1 MVGKTMTPYA
11 NELQLGN
18 IESLLDGSHP
28 IDASAPCRIDFGGTL
43 DISSFHYPLR
53 HMAPSTVNIALD
65 RRTTVS
71 LRPTTDDRIHVSSAG
86 FANAVFNPSN
96 APYDHPLGLMFAVAD
111 YFNARGIHIHIHSSS
126 PPKSG
131 LGGSSVAA
139 VALIAAFSK
148 ALIAKGK
155 KGISRDRMVL
165 LAHAIEQSVAGVPC
179 GLQDQLAAAF
189 GGVHA
194 WTWPANPG
202 LPPFTGNA
210 LVEGKALRRL
220 DRHLLVAYLGV
231 THISKDVNRSWVR
244 QFISANG
251 RENWHEI
258 VRLTH
263 DFAGAIARWDMQA
276 AADAMNRE
284 TAIRKA
290 MTPQVLDDMG
300 DRLAAAAIEAG
311 CGARFTGAGG
321 GGCLWAI
328 GAADAVA
335 ALKPIWAKMLSG
347 RPTAGLLA
355 CCVDASGV
363 L

>member
-1 MVGKTMTPYA
+1 MATRTNAMT
-11 NELQLGN
+11 LGN
-18 IESLLDGSHP
+18 IGPLLDSHP

-53 HMAPSTVNIALD
+53 HLAPSTVNIALD
-65 RRTTVS
+65 RRTAVN
-71 LRPTTDDRIHVSSAG
+71 LRPITGNRIQVSSAG
-86 FANAVFNPSN
+86 FADAVFNPSD

-111 YFNARGIHIHIHSSS
+111 YFGARGVHIHIHSSS

-148 ALIAKGK
+148 ALIALGK

-189 GGVHA
+189 GGVNA
-194 WTWPANPG
+194 WTWPADPG
-202 LPPFTGNA
+202 QTPFSGKP
-210 LVEGKALRRL
+210 LLEGQALRRL

-231 THISKDVNRSWVR
+231 THVSKDVNRSWVR
-244 QFISANG
+244 QFISGNG

-258 VRLTH
+258 VRLTQ
-263 DFAGAIARWDMQA
+263 DFARAIIRWDIQA
-276 AADAMNRE
+276 AAEAMNQE

-300 DRLAAAAIEAG
+300 DRLAAAAFEAG

-328 GAADAVA
+328 GATDAMA
-335 ALKPIWAKMLSG
+335 ALKPVWEKVLSG
-347 RPTAGLLA
+347 RPTAGLLT
-355 CCVDASGV
+355 CGVDANGV
-363 L
+363 M

>member
-1 MVGKTMTPYA
+1 MATQTNPMT
-11 NELQLGN
+11 LGN
-18 IESLLDGSHP
+18 IGPLLKGHP

-53 HMAPSTVNIALD
+53 HLVPSTVNIALD
-65 RRTTVS
+65 RRTTVR
-71 LRPTTDDRIHVSSAG
+71 LHPHTGDQVRISSAG
-86 FANAVFNPSN
+86 LAEAEYYPST

-111 YFNARGIHIHIHSSS
+111 YFQVSGVHIDIQSTS
-126 PPKSG
+126 PPRSG

-148 ALIAKGK
+148 ALTAMGK

-189 GGVHA
+189 GGVNA
-194 WTWPANPG
+194 WTWPADPG
-202 LPPFTGNA
+202 LPPFAGNP
-210 LVEGKALRRL
+210 LLEGEALRRL

-231 THISKDVNRSWVR
+231 THISKDVNSTWVR
-244 QFISANG
+244 QFISGNS

-258 VRLTH
+258 ARLTQ
-263 DFAGAIARWDMQA
+263 DFAGAIIRWDMRA
-276 AADAMNRE
+276 AAEAMNRE

-300 DRLAAAAIEAG
+300 DRLAAAALTAG

-328 GAADAVA
+328 GAADAMA
-335 ALKPIWAKMLSG
+335 ALKPVWERLLSE

-355 CCVDASGV
+355 CGVDNNGV
-363 L
+363 M